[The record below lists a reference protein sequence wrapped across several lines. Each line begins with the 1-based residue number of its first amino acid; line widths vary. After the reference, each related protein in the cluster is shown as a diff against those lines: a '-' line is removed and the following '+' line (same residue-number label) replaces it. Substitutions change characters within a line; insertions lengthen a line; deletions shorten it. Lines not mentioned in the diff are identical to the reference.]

1 MAGPEAP
8 VLEPRG
14 GGDALRSI
22 FAAILPPLTVFTV
35 QTLFWSVISPFA
47 WFLFYP
53 AVFLSSWIGGF
64 WSGVA
69 ATVLSTMLVWWRFL
83 PPEGSFR
90 IGEPKYLITTGVYI
104 AMGLAFSA
112 FHERLRRASREAAV
126 ALAASQRAN
135 ERLKNVIDERRVFA
149 ALIENSSDFIGIADA
164 NGKPVYVNPAGR
176 RMVGLSADYP
186 VENTQ
191 IPEYYPPEVRA
202 FVTDVIVK
210 AMVEQGHWQGEI
222 AFRHF
227 QTQAAIPVSDTHFM
241 IRDSGDGRTLGM
253 GTVTRDISEI
263 KRAREEAGATSRK
276 LGQAHDELSRLYERT
291 KDLDRLKNHMFAAVS
306 HELRTPLTLILGP
319 VHQLLAAPDLAEAA
333 RAGLQV
339 IERNARALLHRVD
352 DLLEVSKLDAGKA
365 RPEYAESDVARLVG
379 FVASHFEVLAKEKH
393 VAFAVEAPDELW
405 AEVDPE
411 KFRRV
416 LLNLLSNAFKF
427 TPDGGRVRVGVRPA
441 GAARFV
447 VEVADSG
454 PGIPAATREVVFDPF
469 RQLEPGATR
478 RFGGTGLGLAI
489 AREFVALHEGTVA
502 IDHAPEGG
510 ALFAVDLPRTAP
522 PRAFVRP
529 RAVEGPDEGANQ
541 EVERAV
547 DELRPRPAPLPA
559 HEPRAPGA
567 ARVLVVEDN
576 YEMNAFVAEALADE
590 HRVASA
596 FDGREGLTK
605 ALELRPDVIVTDM
618 MMPEMSGEELTRA
631 VRTHPE
637 LDGTPIVILS
647 ARTDDELRVRLLRQG
662 AQDYLTK
669 PFDVEE
675 LCTRVS
681 NLVAKKRAEELL
693 RAAEA
698 KFRGIIAIAG
708 DAIITLDDEHRIAL
722 YNEGAEEIFGWTRE
736 EIIGKPHEILLPAR
750 FREAHGRHLRSFAA
764 GDASSRRMGARSQG
778 IFGLRKNGE
787 EFPAE
792 AAISKLEVS
801 GGNLLT
807 VVLRDVTESKRLE
820 KEQQFF
826 AEAGAIL
833 GSTLDYQEILINV
846 ARLALREFADFC
858 IVDLVEADGRTER
871 LRVLHS
877 DPAKASVCRLIEGL
891 GAIRPSVV
899 QSVME
904 SNESLLVP
912 EVTPETLESLA
923 QSAEQLDAAREIDPR
938 SGMIVPVAHRGR
950 VFGALSFA
958 SSRPSRR
965 YDRRDLILAEELA
978 RRAAIALENARL
990 YEAAQRATQARDE
1003 VLGVVAHDL
1012 RNPLGT
1018 ILLQAGLLRRGEAD
1032 PERRKPAEAIERATV
1047 RMNRLIQ
1054 DLLDVARTEAGKL
1067 AIECNRIP
1075 VAQVVLDSIETQKA
1089 FAAAASLE
1097 LEVDLGP
1104 DLPDVWADRDRVLQ
1118 VFENLVGNA
1127 IKFTGPGGRIG
1138 VGAVPRDREV
1148 LFWVSDTGSGIPSDD
1163 VPRVFDRFW
1172 QARRAE
1178 RRGAGLGLPI
1188 VKGIVEAHGGRV
1200 WLESTPGLGSTFF
1213 FTIPTV
1219 ARVEQGL
1226 PDASVSPRAQ
1236 S

>member
-1 MAGPEAP
+1 
-8 VLEPRG
+8 
-14 GGDALRSI
+14 
-22 FAAILPPLTVFTV
+22 
-35 QTLFWSVISPFA
+35 
-47 WFLFYP
+47 
-53 AVFLSSWIGGF
+53 
-64 WSGVA
+64 
-69 ATVLSTMLVWWRFL
+69 
-83 PPEGSFR
+83 
-90 IGEPKYLITTGVYI
+90 
-104 AMGLAFSA
+104 
-112 FHERLRRASREAAV
+112 
-126 ALAASQRAN
+126 
-135 ERLKNVIDERRVFA
+135 
-149 ALIENSSDFIGIADA
+149 
-164 NGKPVYVNPAGR
+164 
-176 RMVGLSADYP
+176 
-186 VENTQ
+186 
-191 IPEYYPPEVRA
+191 
-202 FVTDVIVK
+202 
-210 AMVEQGHWQGEI
+210 
-222 AFRHF
+222 
-227 QTQAAIPVSDTHFM
+227 
-241 IRDSGDGRTLGM
+241 
-253 GTVTRDISEI
+253 
-263 KRAREEAGATSRK
+263 
-276 LGQAHDELSRLYERT
+276 
-291 KDLDRLKNHMFAAVS
+291 
-306 HELRTPLTLILGP
+306 
-319 VHQLLAAPDLAEAA
+319 
-333 RAGLQV
+333 
-339 IERNARALLHRVD
+339 
-352 DLLEVSKLDAGKA
+352 
-365 RPEYAESDVARLVG
+365 
-379 FVASHFEVLAKEKH
+379 
-393 VAFAVEAPDELW
+393 
-405 AEVDPE
+405 
-411 KFRRV
+411 
-416 LLNLLSNAFKF
+416 
-427 TPDGGRVRVGVRPA
+427 
-441 GAARFV
+441 
-447 VEVADSG
+447 
-454 PGIPAATREVVFDPF
+454 
-469 RQLEPGATR
+469 
-478 RFGGTGLGLAI
+478 
-489 AREFVALHEGTVA
+489 
-502 IDHAPEGG
+502 
-510 ALFAVDLPRTAP
+510 
-522 PRAFVRP
+522 
-529 RAVEGPDEGANQ
+529 
-541 EVERAV
+541 
-547 DELRPRPAPLPA
+547 
-559 HEPRAPGA
+559 
-567 ARVLVVEDN
+567 VVEDN

-1075 VAQVVLDSIETQKA
+1075 VAQVVLDSIETQMA

-1138 VGAVPRDREV
+1138 VGAVPRDGEV
-1148 LFWVSDTGSGIPSDD
+1148 LFWVSDTGPGIAPDD

-1172 QARRAE
+1172 QARKAE

-1188 VKGIVEAHGGRV
+1188 VKGIVGAHGGRV
-1200 WLESTPGLGSTFF
+1200 WLESTPGRGSTFF